1 MILKLIEGQVH
12 VKLEIFG
19 EWHLV
24 PLRENGP
31 SYSAMIVKCFLAS
44 QCGVLLLILL
54 TWCSILQGRGFPDI
68 TEIKNNIF
76 LNCSFVHL

>member
-12 VKLEIFG
+12 VKLEILG

-24 PLRENGP
+24 PLCDNGP

-44 QCGVLLLILL
+44 QCGVQLM
-54 TWCSILQGRGFPDI
+54 
-68 TEIKNNIF
+68 IF
-76 LNCSFVHL
+76 LT

>member
-54 TWCSILQGRGFPDI
+54 T
-68 TEIKNNIF
+68 
-76 LNCSFVHL
+76 